1 MRGKTLGPDMAA
13 EMARRLLIEAMVIS
27 APLLVA
33 ACLVSVLLSLVQ
45 TLTSVQEQTLTVV
58 PRLLVVFVITI
69 VTMPWLVGRLV
80 TYTVGLW
87 SDFHRY
93 LG

>member
-1 MRGKTLGPDMAA
+1 MGPDQTV
-13 EMARRLLIEAMVIS
+13 EMMRRVLMEAMLLS
-27 APLLVA
+27 APLLIA
-33 ACLVSVLLSLVQ
+33 ACLVSLLVSLLQ

-58 PRLLVVFVITI
+58 PRLVVVFVVTI
-69 VTMPWLVGRLV
+69 ATMPWTVHRLV
-80 TYTVGLW
+80 NFTAHLL

>member
-1 MRGKTLGPDMAA
+1 MGPDLAV
-13 EMARRLLIEAMVIS
+13 ELGRRVLMEAMVLS
-27 APLLVA
+27 APVLVA
-33 ACLVSVLLSLVQ
+33 ACLVSVALSLLQ

-58 PRLLVVFVITI
+58 PRLIVVFV
-69 VTMPWLVGRLV
+69 VVVVSMPWFVRRLV
-80 TYTVGLW
+80 TYTVALW